1 MHVSLTFVVLHLALR
16 ARGPSSMSYLLVLP
30 PGKTRPSLRLA
41 LLSEIVSQWP
51 SGHFL
56 ESSLRCSFSSQK
68 QHYSAMMAL
77 LGLGLL
83 LLYKRTYIN
92 FLSYILGTHY
102 NIAFQTM
109 L

>member
-56 ESSLRCSFSSQK
+56 ESSLRCSFTSQK
-68 QHYSAMMAL
+68 QHYSAVMAL

-83 LLYKRTYIN
+83 LSSAVIQKDLYK
-92 FLSYILGTHY
+92 FLKLYLGHS
-102 NIAFQTM
+102 